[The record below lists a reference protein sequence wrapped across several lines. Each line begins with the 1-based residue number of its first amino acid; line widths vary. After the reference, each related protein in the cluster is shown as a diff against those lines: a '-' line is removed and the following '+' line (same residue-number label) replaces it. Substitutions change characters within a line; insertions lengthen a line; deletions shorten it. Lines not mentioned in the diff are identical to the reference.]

1 MADEF
6 VAMIS
11 RHDLLDLDT
20 PASAYITN
28 VQHLS
33 SYNWIEAPAATP
45 TIAVPGCPDLW
56 SPPHAPFRLKK
67 DSGHVYIAQNAARH
81 PDSPLE
87 PLFRALYVSYPSF
100 NIANVDIV
108 TDRNNLRKLLGVVNN
123 RWCSYKREDFT
134 IHVEVT
140 KNTAIFCRS
149 ETKTEEYIGVNEF
162 RGYGHSFER
171 CCTRRAL
178 AGSTGHHRMLSYSFG
193 DLKFIVRHETDG
205 YVGVGGGQSCSP
217 ITNAQASSLDDLSNI
232 FESLELSSGSSS
244 SGETSAKSKLVI
256 RKQGQTVPLASTVEI
271 KTRVAHRP
279 LAFEDVV
286 SQLWISQTPKLV
298 RAYHTKGVFEIPKV
312 DDVAVDIRAWEGQNQ
327 KDLKVLASLIGR
339 IRSVVKECGGRAVL
353 EYDANKDSLSF
364 RRSRGGQ
371 MLPKDVYARWDKESS
386 GSETNADQNSTK
398 VAGGSK
404 TGKST
409 AAAGVVA
416 Q

>member
-1 MADEF
+1 MGDES
-6 VAMIS
+6 VATIS

-28 VQHLS
+28 LQHLS
-33 SYNWIEAPAATP
+33 SYNWIEAPGATP

-56 SPPHAPFRLKK
+56 SPPHASFRLKK

-100 NIANVDIV
+100 DIANFDIV
-108 TDRNNLRKLLGVVNN
+108 TDRNNLRKLLGVVNS
-123 RWCSYKREDFT
+123 RWCSYKKEDFT

-140 KNTAIFCRS
+140 KNTAILCRS
-149 ETKTEEYIGVNEF
+149 ETKTEEYIGPNEF

-171 CCTRRAL
+171 RCTRRAL
-178 AGSTGHHRMLSYSFG
+178 TGSTGHHRIISYSFG
-193 DLKFIVRHETDG
+193 DLRFIVRHETDG
-205 YVGVGGGQSCSP
+205 YVAVGGGQSCPST
-217 ITNAQASSLDDLSNI
+217 TNVQAPSLDDLSNI
-232 FESLELSSGSSS
+232 LKSLDISLESSS
-244 SGETSAKSKLVI
+244 SGKTSANSKLEI
-256 RKQGQTVPLASTVEI
+256 RKEGRAVPLASTLEI
-271 KTRVAHRP
+271 KTRAAHRP

-312 DDVAVDIRAWEGQNQ
+312 DDVAADIEAWEKQNQ
-327 KDLKVLASLIGR
+327 KDLKVLASLIR
-339 IRSVVKECGGRAVL
+339 KIRNVVKECGGRAVL

-364 RRSRGGQ
+364 RRLRGGH
-371 MLPKDVYARWDKESS
+371 MLPEDVYAMWGKESND
-386 GSETNADQNSTK
+386 SEANPDQKSIK
-398 VAGGSK
+398 VAGGAVA
-404 TGKST
+404 GKSP
-409 AAAGVVA
+409 AGVGVGA